1 MRVLIIDD
9 DEAICELLTY
19 YLKSD
24 GFTPVAVHTGKAG
37 RQFLQ
42 QEAVEAVL
50 LDWHLPDADGLQV
63 LDMIRADHGWS
74 LPVIFITSR
83 TDEADVVTALQ
94 RGADDFMPK
103 PVNRK
108 VLQARLQAAI
118 RRYDSKDGKGS
129 HSVDPVVVEC
139 PPYRF
144 LADDHSVSLHG
155 KSIALS
161 DCEYSI
167 ASLLF
172 FALGGTVTLDQ
183 LKRCWKTDI
192 AVSDEEVHTMVSKVY
207 RGLDISAANG
217 YRLTPIYRV
226 GYRLERAAP
235 VEARAT
241 S

>member
-24 GFTPVAVHTGKAG
+24 GFTPVAVHSGKAG

-83 TDEADVVTALQ
+83 TDEADIVTALQ

-118 RRYDSKDGKGS
+118 RRYDGSKGS
-129 HSVDPVVVEC
+129 LSADPVIVES

-144 LADDHSVSLHG
+144 SAADHSVQLHG
-155 KSIALS
+155 KTIALNER
-161 DCEYSI
+161 EYSI

-183 LKRCWKTDI
+183 LRRCWKTDTSV
-192 AVSDEEVHTMVSKVY
+192 ADEEVHAIVSKVY
-207 RGLDISAANG
+207 RTLDISAANG

-226 GYRLERAAP
+226 GYRLERVAAT
-235 VEARAT
+235 ESRIA
-241 S
+241 

>member
-42 QEAVEAVL
+42 QEAVDAVL

-118 RRYDSKDGKGS
+118 RRYDGKGT
-129 HSVDPVVVEC
+129 HTVDPVLVEC

-144 LADDHSVSLHG
+144 AAETHSVSVHN
-155 KSIALS
+155 KTIALT
-161 DCEYSI
+161 DTEYSI

-183 LKRCWKTDI
+183 LKRCWKSGSTVAD
-192 AVSDEEVHTMVSKVY
+192 DEVHALVSKVY
-207 RGLDISAANG
+207 RALDIGAANG

-226 GYRLERAAP
+226 GYRLERAPA

-241 S
+241 